1 MRSVILFTIVLAL
14 GLVGNLRA
22 QSVLQCTLT
31 KDQSVLKH
39 ESDGSLS
46 VRLATGGEQTII
58 FADLNSANPVL
69 KVGSEEFKLELVH
82 ADENTLWLSQLT
94 PDIFGSGL
102 AIWTIDRKN
111 GIVVFSETFRLK
123 DTQDPSGG
131 KLTSLS
137 NIGRC
142 H

>member
-1 MRSVILFTIVLAL
+1 MHRFLFSIVIVAL
-14 GLVGNLRA
+14 GLVGEVHA
-22 QSVLQCTLT
+22 QTVLVCTLA
-31 KDQSVLKH
+31 KDQSVLKQ

-46 VRLATGGEQTII
+46 VKLAKGDEQTII
-58 FADLNSANPVL
+58 FADLYSAKPVL
-69 KVGSEEFKLELVH
+69 KIGSEEFKLELVH
-82 ADENTLWLSQLT
+82 ADENTMWLSSPT

-111 GIVVFSETFRLK
+111 GIVMRSETFRLK
-123 DTQDPSGG
+123 DARDPAGG
-131 KLTSLS
+131 KLVSLS